1 MKKTGLNFKVEY
13 CLFLDI
19 TLWGAQELALFM
31 LSSAQSTRAYLGVSV
46 LNKSVPDISGVA
58 SILEKAQYSV

>member
-1 MKKTGLNFKVEY
+1 VNTFWRVHEKTGFNFKVEY

-19 TLWGAQELALFM
+19 TLWGAQKLALFM
-31 LSSAQSTRAYLGVSV
+31 FSSAQSTRAYLGVLV

-58 SILEKAQYSV
+58 SI